1 VFCAGE
7 SRNGDMTGQY
17 VLILLTVVAGA
28 IAAGVATGCRT
39 FREWSWMAVV
49 GVLIFLGIAALFAVV
64 NPRVP
69 GNIRSLSSAIP
80 RPPGILRA
88 RWRGESTPA

>member
-1 VFCAGE
+1 VLESGNGE
-7 SRNGDMTGQY
+7 MTWQY

-28 IAAGVATGCRT
+28 IAAGVATGCSTLRD
-39 FREWSWMAVV
+39 WSWMVVV
-49 GVLIFLGIAALFAVV
+49 GVLVFLGVAALFAVV

-69 GNIRSLSSAIP
+69 GNIRSRSSAIP

-88 RWRGESTPA
+88 RWRQEPTLP